1 MRDPEEH
8 DGICSASAEHEPAM
22 WGTLFCNLP
31 VGHDGPHYDRAD
43 DMSWRTIVTEGK
55 PGEPIG
61 QETPR

>member
-8 DGICSASAEHEPAM
+8 D
-22 WGTLFCNLP
+22 LFCHQP
-31 VGHDGPHYDRAD
+31 EGHDGPHYDRAD